1 MEVNIKN
8 NQSNYQRLSAI
19 TVISTSDQIFFISK
33 EDIIGFLKIMVHLTS
48 QVWLGICSGIFY
60 PLCIPPRL
68 NPWNIGIQ

>member
-8 NQSNYQRLSAI
+8 NQSNHQRLSAI

-33 EDIIGFLKIMVHLTS
+33 DIIGFLYIMIHLTS
-48 QVWLGICSGIFY
+48 QVWLGICSGMFY
-60 PLCIPPRL
+60 PLYIPPRL